1 MSGFVSF
8 VPFES
13 TVVADEAAILIT
25 EMADP
30 GPEPIASGMS
40 TPAIPIAD
48 PIVYDTTEK
57 NVTYSN
63 DFEYRAWLRRLM
75 CMIPPKD
82 IDPDIDE
89 ISLDEMTFDERAS
102 EAALNYVYDRTQHHP
117 LFQELYSLAAATMF
131 SLDRSFGISVLFS
144 YDYMALFHQ
153 CICCFFE
160 TPDEF
165 TETYSPYVCLRK
177 KLT

>member
-13 TVVADEAAILIT
+13 TVVPIEAVVIS
-25 EMADP
+25 D
-30 GPEPIASGMS
+30 PEP
-40 TPAIPIAD
+40 D
-48 PIVYDTTEK
+48 PVNGLDTKPTTTAGHMPYDTSDK
-57 NVTYSN
+57 NVTYNN
-63 DFEYRAWLRRLM
+63 DFEYRAWIRRIM

-82 IDPDIDE
+82 IDDDIDE
-89 ISLDEMTFDERAS
+89 ISRDEMTFDEAAS
-102 EAALNYVYDRTQHHP
+102 ETALNYVYDRTQHHP
-117 LFQELYSLAAATMF
+117 LFQELYSLGAATMF

-165 TETYSPYVCLRK
+165 TENFSPYVCLRK